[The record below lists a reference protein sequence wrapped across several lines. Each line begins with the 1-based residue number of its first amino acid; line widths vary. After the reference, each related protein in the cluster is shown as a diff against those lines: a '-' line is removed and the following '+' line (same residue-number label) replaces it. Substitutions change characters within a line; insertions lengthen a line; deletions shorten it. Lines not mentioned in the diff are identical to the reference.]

1 MLNLIT
7 PKKLK
12 KKYCVEEEEDLNL
25 APRVAGVRKVQDR
38 VDEVEE
44 CHEMSSLPRVQ
55 VENSI
60 LSTIHDH

>member
-7 PKKLK
+7 PKKMK
-12 KKYCVEEEEDLNL
+12 KKYCVEDEEDLSL
-25 APRVAGVRKVQDR
+25 AGVRKVQDR
-38 VDEVEE
+38 VEEVEE

-55 VENSI
+55 VENSL